1 MVVGCGSAAVPPA
14 PPPLRPDPQAII
26 GIDGDSVETLVVLA
40 AGRKDG
46 VTEQSHAEIAHV
58 ECMVVGVSERS
69 TKCKVKLTP
78 DQVKVAGTKIR
89 VRF

>member
-1 MVVGCGSAAVPPA
+1 MSDIIRSAIRDGRRLRQRCGSARATA
-14 PPPLRPDPQAII
+14 ASTRSASDP
-26 GIDGDSVETLVVLA
+26 LA